1 MTLSQDTRA
10 ALLEA
15 VDKANGQVAF
25 AAAMSS
31 SERLVSQQ
39 IVSYWIKR
47 GMLPAQLVLRVEG
60 LTGVS
65 RYRLR
70 PDVFGDCPDQHSS
83 NAA

>member
-1 MTLSQDTRA
+1 MNPSQDMRA

-15 VDKANGQVAF
+15 VEKANGQVAF

-31 SERLVSQQ
+31 LERLVSQQ

-47 GMLPAQLVLRVEG
+47 GTLPAELVLRTEL

-70 PDVFGDCPDQHSS
+70 PDVFGDSPELHESH
-83 NAA
+83 AA

>member
-1 MTLSQDTRA
+1 MNPVLRA
-10 ALLEA
+10 RNALLEA

-31 SERLVSQQ
+31 PERQLSQQ
-39 IVSYWIKR
+39 LVSYWIKR
-47 GMLPAQLVLRVEG
+47 GMLPAELVLRTEA

-70 PDVFGDCPDQHSS
+70 PDVFGDHPDQQSS
-83 NAA
+83 QAA

>member
-1 MTLSQDTRA
+1 MRI

-15 VDKANGQVAF
+15 VEAASGQVAF

-47 GMLPAQLVLRVEG
+47 GTLPAELVLRAEIF
-60 LTGVS
+60 TGVS

-70 PDVFGDCPDQHSS
+70 PDVFGNPMEHCSVH
-83 NAA
+83 AA

>member
-1 MTLSQDTRA
+1 MTPSKDMRE

-15 VDKANGQVAF
+15 VDKASGQVAF

-31 SERLVSQQ
+31 PERPVSQQ

-47 GMLPAQLVLRVEG
+47 GSLPAELVLRTEL
-60 LTGVS
+60 LTEVS

-70 PDVFGDCPDQHSS
+70 PDVFGESPDLHKSH
-83 NAA
+83 AA

>member
-1 MTLSQDTRA
+1 MRD

-15 VDKANGQVAF
+15 VEQANGQVAF

-47 GMLPAQLVLRVEG
+47 GALPAELVLRTEVF
-60 LTGVS
+60 TGVS

-70 PDVFGDCPDQHSS
+70 PDVFGDCPDQQSS
-83 NAA
+83 HAA

>member
-1 MTLSQDTRA
+1 MTPSKDMRE

-15 VDKANGQVAF
+15 VEKASGQVAF

-31 SERLVSQQ
+31 PERPVSQQ

-47 GMLPAQLVLRVEG
+47 GSVPAELVLRTEL

-70 PDVFGDCPDQHSS
+70 PDVFGESTDLHKSH
-83 NAA
+83 AA

>member
-1 MTLSQDTRA
+1 MTPSQNMRV

-15 VDKANGQVAF
+15 VEKANGQVAF
-25 AAAMSS
+25 AAEMSS
-31 SERLVSQQ
+31 PERLVSQQ

-47 GMLPAQLVLRVEG
+47 GTIPAELVLRTEK

-70 PDVFGDCPDQHSS
+70 PDVFGDRPDQQSS
-83 NAA
+83 HAA

>member
-1 MTLSQDTRA
+1 MTPPQDMRV

-15 VDKANGQVAF
+15 VEMVNGQVAL
-25 AAAMSS
+25 AAALSS
-31 SERLVSQQ
+31 PEKLVSQQ

-47 GMLPAQLVLRVEG
+47 GTLPAELVLRTER

-70 PDVFGDCPDQHSS
+70 PDVFGDSPGHESS
-83 NAA
+83 HAA

>member
-1 MTLSQDTRA
+1 MIPSQDKRA

-15 VDKANGQVAF
+15 VDKACGQVAF

-31 SERLVSQQ
+31 PERPVSQQ

-47 GMLPAQLVLRVEG
+47 GTLPAELVLRAEQV
-60 LTGVS
+60 TGVS

-70 PDVFGDCPDQHSS
+70 PDVFGHCPDQPGSH
-83 NAA
+83 AA

>member
-1 MTLSQDTRA
+1 MTPSQDTRT

-25 AAAMSS
+25 AQAMSCS
-31 SERLVSQQ
+31 QRLVSQQ

-47 GMLPAQLVLRVEG
+47 GKLPAELVLRAERQ
-60 LTGVS
+60 TGVS

-70 PDVFGDCPDQHSS
+70 PDVFGDLSGQESS
-83 NAA
+83 QAA